1 MERKSI
7 RRDVLTAMVAATIGS
22 ITTCLLVTNPS
33 PETTSW
39 GQEST
44 PSAAPDYL
52 GDEELR
58 NVAVYEQGNRSVVHI
73 TTLTLRQEF
82 IFEVPTKGS
91 GSGSVIDQQGH
102 ILTNFHVIEDASNI
116 QVTLFNGKEFPAK
129 LVGKDD
135 LNDIAVLQIDAA
147 VKDLFPVPYESVP
160 GLKVGQKVLAIG
172 NPFGLERTMTVGVV
186 SSLNRTLPSRQHRT
200 MKSMIQI
207 DAALNAGNSGGP
219 LLNSRGRLIGMNTA
233 IASTTG
239 QNTGVGFAIPL
250 STIKRIVPQLIADGR
265 VVRPSTGIRLM
276 VNSNRGPVIVA
287 TETDGAADNAGLQG
301 FRILRRRL
309 ERNGVIYEERRE
321 DRDNADVIEKINGV
335 VVTTVD
341 DFLTQVEQR
350 KPGDEVILNVWRN
363 GKRRQVRLRLGGV
376 AD

>member
-1 MERKSI
+1 
-7 RRDVLTAMVAATIGS
+7 
-22 ITTCLLVTNPS
+22 
-33 PETTSW
+33 
-39 GQEST
+39 
-44 PSAAPDYL
+44 
-52 GDEELR
+52 
-58 NVAVYEQGNRSVVHI
+58 VYEQGNRSVVHI